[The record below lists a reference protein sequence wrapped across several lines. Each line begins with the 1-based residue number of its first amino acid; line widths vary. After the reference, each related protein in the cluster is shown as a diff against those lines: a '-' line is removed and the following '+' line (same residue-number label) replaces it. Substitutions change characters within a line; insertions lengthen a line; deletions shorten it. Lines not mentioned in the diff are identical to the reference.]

1 MIFSCRRSFSQPPDF
16 SGYKVARHFR
26 HLALFVF
33 LAFALSIS
41 GLAQT
46 VNATLRGTV
55 TDASGG
61 VIPNAQLTLLE
72 PATGQIVRQASST
85 ANGDFEFAELKPGT
99 YELRCTS
106 TGFKQFIASNILLDS
121 GQVRRVDAPLV
132 VGAATQEV
140 TVSAGAAVISTESAT
155 LMDTVSSKQHDQSPQ
170 VTIYPTTYALLT
182 TLSGVQGGNGTF
194 PVVNGQ
200 NQSQQTQTA
209 DGIPNDLQGQQNN
222 NANLFAEVA
231 ATLFN
236 APAESAVPVQF
247 NQVTKRGTNSFHG
260 SASYRIYDSVFN
272 AQGYFDTRKTPYI
285 QHEWNLEVGGP
296 IWKDRTFF
304 YGQWFA
310 QRIPL
315 GTAYRASVPTT
326 DWRNGVFSSTI
337 IDPTTGS
344 PFANNTIPADRI
356 SPVAKAFQDNYFP
369 TPNVAG
375 NTSSIN
381 NYAFHFPFNSDLYR
395 GDWPMARIDH
405 NLTKNNTVFAR
416 WLTRVTPYVLDNGL
430 PSLIWTRVRRNSQ
443 WAAGDT
449 HIFTPQLLNSFRF
462 GYSTDYIGDGQPEG
476 GHTPP
481 DGSKVLALTGLQG
494 SNPSGLTGQGFPSIS
509 IAGLTSLSNVAGG
522 VKANN
527 HILSLNDS
535 ITWQVGRHVVKFGG
549 SIERFSNF
557 YGVIPDYGTFNF
569 DGSSTG
575 LANGSL
581 TGVPYAD
588 FLLGLPQTSQRTT
601 PLGNREQTLSEYGIY
616 AEDSFKLTP
625 RLNINYGLRWD
636 IYGTPN
642 AADHL
647 MFNWDPSTGNVIVDP
662 AALSKVSPLY
672 PSTITVKPGDVRAIM
687 DKSNIA
693 PRIGLAYQLSDHSVI
708 RGGYGLYT
716 SRFDNA
722 GSLGSFLPINPQLGS
737 TGPFSISQIYQHVP
751 SDPTTSLAFPN
762 PYPSSTASANI
773 PSQSVNGY
781 PRQITHGRIQ
791 QYSVTYEREIAKV
804 GLRVSYVGS
813 HTTGLNYS
821 VNTNLPAPSTTRFTA
836 SRRPYPQFVKTTLLR
851 FDGSAKYDSFQVA
864 AKRRVAGLTFNASY
878 SLTRNLADYLDT
890 ENPYDV
896 LGHWANDAVTQ
907 RHYASA
913 SAVWSLPFGKGHRY
927 LSNSGG
933 IGDRV
938 VGGWSSNVMTY
949 LGSGVWFSPTF
960 TGSDPSH
967 TGTSGGRPDLI
978 GDPNKVSG
986 GKSKTNWFNTAAF
999 AVPQA
1004 GHFGNALPNSLE
1016 SQRLYVTH
1024 VSLIKA
1030 IPITERV
1037 KFNFVTQISNVFNH
1051 PYFAVPSGNISVPGG
1066 NQFTSQVGTFNSLEI
1081 AKPRQISFQGAFVF

>member
-1 MIFSCRRSFSQPPDF
+1 MYLGHRPSS
-16 SGYKVARHFR
+16 FR
-26 HLALFVF
+26 HLNLLRAQIISLFCSLAILALLSF
-33 LAFALSIS
+33 AFNIS
-41 GLAQT
+41 VSAQT
-46 VNATLRGTV
+46 VNAVLRGTV

-61 VIPNAQLTLLE
+61 VVPGAQLNLLE
-72 PATGQIVRQASST
+72 PATGQVVRQASST
-85 ANGDFEFAELKPGT
+85 SNGDFEFAELKPGT
-99 YELRCTS
+99 YELRCTAS
-106 TGFKQFIASNILLDS
+106 GFKVFIASNILLDS
-121 GQVRRVDAPLV
+121 GQIRRVDAPLV
-132 VGAATQEV
+132 IGAATQEI

-155 LMDTVSSKQHDQSPQ
+155 ISDTFSSKQHDQSPQ

-222 NANLFAEVA
+222 NANLFAEVS

-247 NQVTKRGTNSFHG
+247 NQVTKRGTNMFHG

-272 AQGYFDTRKTPYI
+272 AEGYFDTQKTPYL
-285 QHEWNLEVGGP
+285 QHEWNLEGGGP
-296 IWKDRTFF
+296 IWRDRTFF
-304 YGQWFA
+304 YAQWFA

-315 GTAYRASVPTT
+315 GTAYRASVPTVN
-326 DWRNGVFSSTI
+326 WRNGVFSTTI
-337 IDPTTGS
+337 IDPTTGL
-344 PFANNTIPADRI
+344 PFANNTIPANRI
-356 SPVAKAFQDNYFP
+356 SPVAKAFQDNYLP
-369 TPNVAG
+369 APNIAG
-375 NTSSIN
+375 NTSPVN

-395 GDWPMARIDH
+395 GDWPMGRIDH
-405 NLTKNNTVFAR
+405 NLTKNNTIFAR

-449 HIFTPQLLNSFRF
+449 HIFTPQLLNNFRF

-476 GHTPP
+476 GQTPA
-481 DGSKVLALTGLQG
+481 DGSKVLTLTGLQG
-494 SNPSGLTGQGFPSIS
+494 ANPSGLTGQGFPSIT
-509 IAGLTSLSNVAGG
+509 IAGLTALSNVAGG

-575 LANGSL
+575 SADGSV
-581 TGVPYAD
+581 TGSSYAD

-601 PLGNREQTLSEYGIY
+601 PLGNREQTLAEYGFY
-616 AEDSFKLTP
+616 VEDSFKLTP
-625 RLNINYGLRWD
+625 KLNIDYGVRWD

-647 MFNWDPSTGNVIVDP
+647 IYNWDPSTGNVIVDP
-662 AALSKVSPLY
+662 AALSKVSALY
-672 PSTITVKPGDVRAIM
+672 PSTITVKSGDVRAIV
-687 DKSNIA
+687 DKSNIV
-693 PRIGLAYQLSDHSVI
+693 PRIGVAYQLSDHSVI

-722 GSLGSFLPINPQLGS
+722 ASLGSFLPINPQLGS

-751 SDPTTSLAFPN
+751 SDPSTSLSFPN
-762 PYPSSTASANI
+762 PYPSSTASATI
-773 PSQSVNGY
+773 PSQSVSGY
-781 PRQITHGRIQ
+781 PRQIAHGRIQ
-791 QYSVTYEREIAKV
+791 QYSVTYEREIAKI
-804 GLRVSYVGS
+804 GLRASYVGS
-813 HTTGLNYS
+813 HTMGLNYS
-821 VNTNLPAPSTTRFTA
+821 VNVNLPAPSAVPFTA
-836 SRRPYPQFVKTTLLR
+836 SRRPYPQFVKATLLR
-851 FDGSAKYDSFQVA
+851 FDGSAKYDSLQIA
-864 AKRRVAGLTFNASY
+864 AKRRVSGLTFNASY
-878 SLTRNLADYLDT
+878 SLTRNLANYLDT

-896 LGHWANDAVTQ
+896 LSHWANDGATQ
-907 RHYASA
+907 RHYASV

-927 LSNSGG
+927 MSSSGG
-933 IGDRV
+933 IVDRV
-938 VGGWSSNVMTY
+938 VGGWSSNAMTY
-949 LGSGVWFSPTF
+949 LGSGKWFSPAF

-967 TGTSGGRPDLI
+967 TGTSGGLPDRI
-978 GDPNKVSG
+978 GDPNNVSG
-986 GKSKTNWFNTAAF
+986 GKSKTSWFNTAAF
-999 AVPQA
+999 AVPQT
-1004 GHFGNALPNSLE
+1004 GRFGNALPNSIE
-1016 SQRLYVTH
+1016 SQHLYVTH
-1024 VSLIKA
+1024 VSLIKTT
-1030 IPITERV
+1030 PITERV
-1037 KFNFVTQISNVFNH
+1037 EFNFVTQISNIFNH
-1051 PYFAVPSGNISVPGG
+1051 PYFMPPSGNISVAGG
-1066 NQFTSQVGTFNSLEI
+1066 NQFTTQAGTFNSLEI